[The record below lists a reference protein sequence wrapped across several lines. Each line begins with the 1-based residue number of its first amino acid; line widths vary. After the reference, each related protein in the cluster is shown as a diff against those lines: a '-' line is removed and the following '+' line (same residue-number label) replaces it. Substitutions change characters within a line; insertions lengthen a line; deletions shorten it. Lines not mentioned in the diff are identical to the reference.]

1 MMERSDPMPKLSR
14 PHRSQSGV
22 TMVELLIA
30 LAILSLGVMAA
41 TSIQMGTA
49 RNNSKGNIY
58 TQAYMLAIEQL
69 EILKNQDVG
78 FLIPGA
84 YSSATPIDADGQPG
98 GIYTRSW
105 TIDNL
110 GIAGRIVTVT
120 VQWQRGGKTN
130 RVVLSSNTQGDGV

>member
-1 MMERSDPMPKLSR
+1 MERKNSMPTRSR
-14 PHRSQSGV
+14 PHRSQAGLS
-22 TMVELLIA
+22 MVELLIA
-30 LAILSLGVMAA
+30 MAILSLGLLAA
-41 TSIQMGTA
+41 ASIQMGTA

-78 FLIPGA
+78 FLVPGA
-84 YSSATPIDADGQPG
+84 YSDALPIGADGRPG

-110 GIAGRIVTVT
+110 GIAGRVVTVT

-130 RVVLSSNTQGDGV
+130 RVVLSSNTQGEGV

>member
-1 MMERSDPMPKLSR
+1 MERNDPMPTQNR
-14 PHRSQSGV
+14 PHRSQAGV
-22 TMVELLIA
+22 SMVELLIA
-30 LAILSLGVMAA
+30 MAILSLGLLAA

-84 YSSATPIDADGQPG
+84 YSDATQIDANGLPG
-98 GIYTRSW
+98 GIYARSW

-110 GIAGRIVTVT
+110 GIAGRVVTVT

-130 RVVLSSNTQGDGV
+130 RVVLSSNTKGDGV

>member
-1 MMERSDPMPKLSR
+1 MPKRSR
-14 PHRSQSGV
+14 PHRSQAGV

-30 LAILSLGVMAA
+30 IAILSLGVLAA
-41 TSIQMGTA
+41 ASIQMGTA

-78 FLIPGA
+78 FLVPGA
-84 YSSATPIDADGQPG
+84 YSDASPIDAAGRPG

-105 TIDNL
+105 TINNL
-110 GIAGRIVTVT
+110 GIAGRTLTVT

-130 RVVLSSNTQGDGV
+130 RVVLSSNTQGEGI